1 MSVILMF
8 TVVKLGKNFRGKAQA
23 NRVMGEYIKIKQ
35 GRNVVI
41 LTENQVKKMVE
52 ALTQMA
58 MVL

>member
-1 MSVILMF
+1 MF